1 MTTLNTQSLSTRS
14 KIPGLAGLLLVLAVA
29 PLLAAN
35 DFHYDLMIKI
45 CLTAMVAVG
54 LNLLVGYAGQV
65 SLGHAAF
72 YAGGA
77 YASALLTQNYEF
89 TPLPAMLTAA
99 VAVGVLAWLVG
110 RPILHL
116 KGHYLSMATLGLGV
130 IAAIVINNEDQVT
143 GGPDGL
149 PVAPL
154 SMFGHELSVFGSY
167 EWFGITVTGTQLW
180 YLLAAGGLFLAVWL
194 ALNLIDSPLG
204 RALRALHG
212 SEIAAQVAGVDT
224 AKYKLRVF
232 VISAVYASVAGSLY
246 AHYSGFIT
254 PDIAS
259 FGHSIELITIVVLG
273 GMASTY
279 GVILGAA
286 ILLLIPQFLTGFQ
299 ELEMVLFGAIL
310 MVVMIFMPRGLVP
323 TIARRFQKE
332 AA

>member
-1 MTTLNTQSLSTRS
+1 
-14 KIPGLAGLLLVLAVA
+14 
-29 PLLAAN
+29 
-35 DFHYDLMIKI
+35 
-45 CLTAMVAVG
+45 
-54 LNLLVGYAGQV
+54 
-65 SLGHAAF
+65 
-72 YAGGA
+72 
-77 YASALLTQNYEF
+77 
-89 TPLPAMLTAA
+89 
-99 VAVGVLAWLVG
+99 
-110 RPILHL
+110 
-116 KGHYLSMATLGLGV
+116 
-130 IAAIVINNEDQVT
+130 
-143 GGPDGL
+143 
-149 PVAPL
+149 
-154 SMFGHELSVFGSY
+154 VFGSY
-167 EWFGITVTGTQLW
+167 EWFGMTITGTQLW